1 MSVIST
7 QEAFGRAKQ
16 YATEFLGE
24 KEYTL
29 EEIEQDVY
37 KNRRV
42 WRVTVG
48 FRSDAFPRLS

>member
-1 MSVIST
+1 VIST

-37 KNRRV
+37 KNR
-42 WRVTVG
+42 
-48 FRSDAFPRLS
+48 PRLARYCRLSEATRFRA